1 MGESYHDC
9 PIRLSLLLH
18 ITKPDTYLYQ
28 LKLACLSFSKPHF
41 LEITLSWAKRLT
53 ACHGRNIVGNL
64 RYYWS
69 FIIMSD
75 NLLLSLETKLDKLIL
90 LCNRLQQENAE
101 LKARESEW
109 HKERQRL
116 IEKNE
121 LARNRVEAMIAH
133 LRNLDAE

>member
-1 MGESYHDC
+1 MS
-9 PIRLSLLLH
+9 
-18 ITKPDTYLYQ
+18 
-28 LKLACLSFSKPHF
+28 
-41 LEITLSWAKRLT
+41 
-53 ACHGRNIVGNL
+53 NL

-121 LARNRVEAMIAH
+121 LARNRVEAMISH